1 MIEQA
6 KSSKGLV
13 VSAPFTS
20 SGKTSVTLGLL
31 RAFARRG
38 RRVAPAKIGPDY
50 IDPRFHEA
58 ACGEISTNLDGW
70 AMRSPLIAALARQLS
85 DNADLVL
92 AEGMMGLFDGAA
104 TPSAGRH
111 GTSAEIAR
119 LTGWPVLL
127 VVDGSALAQSIAPL
141 VQGFRDF
148 DPDLSLAGVITNKVG
163 GPKHQE
169 MLRDALA
176 PLGVKVL
183 GQIPHQSDI
192 VLPSRH
198 LGLVQAEE
206 QPELETII
214 EQLADLLERHCDLDA
229 IAAAAAPMAET
240 VAAPDHVPHMRPLGQ
255 RIALAQDIAF
265 RFTYRHLLD
274 GWRQQGAEILPFSP
288 LADQPPDD
296 SADAVYLPGGYPE
309 LHAGQ
314 LAGAPRFMAGLAAAA
329 ERGAAVFGECGG
341 YMVLGRRLVDADAV
355 SHEMAGLLNVET
367 SFAEQQLHIGYHAL
381 EALGAF
387 AGGERGARFHAHEFH
402 FARIISEKGEP
413 LFKNLVE
420 GSAVGLRNASVAGS
434 FAHLIDI
441 AE

>member
-1 MIEQA
+1 MA
-6 KSSKGLV
+6 RTDPAKGLV

-31 RAFARRG
+31 RAFSRRG
-38 RRVAPAKIGPDY
+38 LRVAPAKIGPDY

-58 ACGEISTNLDGW
+58 ACGTVSTNLDGW
-70 AMRSPLIAALARQLS
+70 AMRPPLITTLARQIS
-85 DNADLVL
+85 DGADMVV

-104 TPSAGRH
+104 TPSAGRR
-111 GTSAEIAR
+111 GTSAEIAH

-148 DPDLSLAGVITNKVG
+148 DGGLALAGVIVNKTG

-169 MLRDALA
+169 MLADALA

-183 GQIPHQSDI
+183 GQIPHQPDI
-192 VLPSRH
+192 ALPSRH

-229 IAAAAAPMAET
+229 IAAAAAPMGESM
-240 VAAPDHVPHMRPLGQ
+240 AAPDDVPHMRPLGQ
-255 RIALAQDIAF
+255 RIALAQDVAF

-274 GWRQQGAEILPFSP
+274 GWRRQGAEILPFSP
-288 LADQPPDD
+288 LADQPPDE

-314 LAGAPRFMAGLAAAA
+314 LAQAQKFKAGLIAAA

-341 YMVLGRRLVDADAV
+341 YMVLGRRLVDADGV
-355 SHEMAGLLNVET
+355 SHQMAGLLNVET
-367 SFAEQQLHIGYHAL
+367 SFAERQLHIGYFGL
-381 EALGAF
+381 EAEGAF
-387 AGGERGARFHAHEFH
+387 AAGESGARFHAHEFH
-402 FARIISEKGEP
+402 FAHVVGEEGEP
-413 LFKNLVE
+413 LFRNLAD
-420 GSAVGLRNASVAGS
+420 GSAIGLRDGSVAGS

-441 AE
+441 A

>member
-1 MIEQA
+1 MAPAELA
-6 KSSKGLV
+6 KGLV

-31 RAFARRG
+31 SAFARRG
-38 RRVAPAKIGPDY
+38 LRVAPAKIGPDY

-70 AMRSPLIAALARQLS
+70 AMRPPLIAALARQLS
-85 DNADLVL
+85 DGADLVI

-104 TPSAGRH
+104 SPSAGGQ

-141 VQGFRDF
+141 VQGFRDY
-148 DPDLSLAGVITNKVG
+148 DPGLTLAGIIVNKTG

-176 PLGVKVL
+176 QLGVNVL
-183 GQIPHQSDI
+183 GQIPQQSGI
-192 VLPSRH
+192 ALPSRH

-206 QPELETII
+206 QPELETIV

-229 IAAAAAPMAET
+229 IAAAAAPVAET
-240 VAAPDHVPHMRPLGQ
+240 VAAPVDIPHMRPLGQ
-255 RIALAQDIAF
+255 RIALAHDVAF

-274 GWRQQGAEILPFSP
+274 GWRQQGAEIVPFSP
-288 LADQPPDD
+288 LADQAPDD

-309 LHAGQ
+309 LHAGR
-314 LAGAPRFMAGLAAAA
+314 LAGAQRFKARLAAAA
-329 ERGAAVFGECGG
+329 KRGAAVFGECGG
-341 YMVLGRRLVDADAV
+341 YMVLGRRLVDADGV
-355 SHEMAGLLNVET
+355 SHEMTGLLNVET

-381 EALGAF
+381 EAQDAF
-387 AGGERGARFHAHEFH
+387 AAGEAGAKFQAHEFH
-402 FARIISEKGEP
+402 FARVISERGKP
-413 LFKNLVE
+413 LFKNLAD
-420 GSAVGLRNASVAGS
+420 GSATGLRDGSVAGS

>member
-1 MIEQA
+1 MARAEPA
-6 KSSKGLV
+6 KGLV

-31 RAFARRG
+31 RAFSRRG
-38 RRVAPAKIGPDY
+38 LRVAPAKIGPDY

-58 ACGEISTNLDGW
+58 ACGTISTNLDGW
-70 AMRSPLIAALARQLS
+70 AMRLPLIAALAQQIS
-85 DNADLVL
+85 DGADMVV

-104 TPSAGRH
+104 TPSAGRQ

-148 DPDLSLAGVITNKVG
+148 DPDLALAGVITNKVG

-169 MLRDALA
+169 MLADALA
-176 PLGVKVL
+176 PLGVNVL
-183 GQIPHQSDI
+183 GQIPHQPDI
-192 VLPSRH
+192 TLPSRH

-206 QPELETII
+206 QPELDTIV
-214 EQLADLLERHCDLDA
+214 EQLADLLERHCDLDG
-229 IAAAAAPMAET
+229 IAAAAVPLQD
-240 VAAPDHVPHMRPLGQ
+240 AAPDDVALMRPLGQ
-255 RIALAQDIAF
+255 RIALAQDVAF

-274 GWRQQGAEILPFSP
+274 GWRRQGAEIVPFSP
-288 LADQPPDD
+288 LADQPPDN

-314 LAGAPRFMAGLAAAA
+314 LAEAQRFKAGLSAAA
-329 ERGAAVFGECGG
+329 ERGAAIFGECGG
-341 YMVLGRRLVDADAV
+341 YMVLGRRLVDADGV
-355 SHEMAGLLNVET
+355 SHQMTGLLNVET
-367 SFAEQQLHIGYHAL
+367 SFAERQLHIGYFGL
-381 EALGAF
+381 EAQAAF
-387 AGGERGARFHAHEFH
+387 AAGEHGARFHAHEFH
-402 FARIISEKGEP
+402 FARVVSEQGEP
-413 LFKNLVE
+413 LFKNLAG
-420 GSAVGLRNASVAGS
+420 GSAIGLREASVAGS

-441 AE
+441 A